1 MPAKEITDYLLLT
14 NGNPMQLT
22 AKVNEKIQE
31 GWVPLSGVAVGT
43 ALSERNTL
51 VSYAQA
57 IVKYK
62 EVF

>member
-1 MPAKEITDYLLLT
+1 MATKEITEYLLLT

-22 AKVNEKIQE
+22 AKVNEKIEQ

-43 ALSERNTL
+43 ALSESNTL

-57 IVKYK
+57 MVKYK
-62 EVF
+62 LVA